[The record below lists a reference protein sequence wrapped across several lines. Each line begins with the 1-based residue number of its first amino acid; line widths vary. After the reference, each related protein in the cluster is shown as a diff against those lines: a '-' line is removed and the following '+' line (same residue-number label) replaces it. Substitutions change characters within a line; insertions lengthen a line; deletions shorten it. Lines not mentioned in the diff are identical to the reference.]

1 MCRVNH
7 PRLAVL
13 ALLAVA
19 AAWGSTF
26 FLTKDL
32 LTRMDVA
39 DYLALRFLIA
49 SIALILVHP
58 PAISRLSRLDRGR
71 AVALGITYGI
81 AQLVQTEGLRH
92 TSASVSGFVT
102 GMYVV
107 FTPLLAAVILRHKIG
122 RWAWVAVI
130 LATVGLGVLSL
141 RGLSMGTGELLTLAS
156 AGLYALH
163 IIGLG
168 AWSTPQ
174 NAFGLSA
181 LQMVV
186 ITCVCGIGAL
196 PGGFAVPDLPGR
208 LGQRVLHGAR
218 RGRARAD
225 RPDLGSGASHPDPRG
240 DRDDDGAGVR
250 VVVRRTV
257 RVGERD
263 LADAGGWRLGA
274 VRDVPGRA
282 RTTAQVRGGSA
293 APGPVGGAMRD
304 DSARRVR
311 WFPAVV
317 IVVLLA
323 FLAAGTA
330 NNLARNPQPQLV
342 ADGVPGRKMPA
353 ATFDGPY
360 GDLIR
365 HAIADLDALTL
376 PNGATLAGWDG
387 PWRFVW
393 PRDASF
399 VAAAYCSIGQYAD
412 AGRVLDFLNGIK
424 PVDRPLGGPVRR
436 ERRGDPGRPRTTA
449 GRIRMGA
456 LGNVVLPGPA
466 AKYWDLVR
474 ESADQIVA
482 ELGPDGLPAASPDYW
497 ERPESELTLG
507 TVAPLLTGL
516 RSAVGIAT
524 DLDHDDEAAR
534 WNDALE
540 KLATATDRRFGPDYP
555 RTPARAVSF
564 LEPGLEPIGLGWR
577 RRCDRDRPRPTLRA
591 GPGCRVH
598 GDRPRSRR
606 THPAERWR
614 HPWRG
619 LADRRRLLDAADRVV
634 RVECCRP
641 RRSRDRRRTC

>member
-130 LATVGLGVLSL
+130 LATIGLGVLSL

-196 PGGFAVPDLPGR
+196 PGGFAVPSSTGDWVSVFYMALVAGALALIVQTWAQAHLTPTR
-208 LGQRVLHGAR
+208 AAIAMTMEPVFASSFAVLF
-218 RGRARAD
+218 
-225 RPDLGSGASHPDPRG
+225 GSES
-240 DRDDDGAGVR
+240 V
-250 VVVRRTV
+250 T
-257 RVGERD
+257 
-263 LADAGGWRLGA
+263 WRML
-274 VRDVPGRA
+274 
-282 RTTAQVRGGSA
+282 
-293 APGPVGGAMRD
+293 VGGALVL
-304 DSARRVR
+304 SAMFLVE
-311 WFPAVV
+311 
-317 IVVLLA
+317 LA
-323 FLAAGTA
+323 
-330 NNLARNPQPQLV
+330 
-342 ADGVPGRKMPA
+342 
-353 ATFDGPY
+353 
-360 GDLIR
+360 
-365 HAIADLDALTL
+365 
-376 PNGATLAGWDG
+376 
-387 PWRFVW
+387 
-393 PRDASF
+393 
-399 VAAAYCSIGQYAD
+399 
-412 AGRVLDFLNGIK
+412 
-424 PVDRPLGGPVRR
+424 
-436 ERRGDPGRPRTTA
+436 
-449 GRIRMGA
+449 
-456 LGNVVLPGPA
+456 
-466 AKYWDLVR
+466 
-474 ESADQIVA
+474 
-482 ELGPDGLPAASPDYW
+482 
-497 ERPESELTLG
+497 
-507 TVAPLLTGL
+507 
-516 RSAVGIAT
+516 
-524 DLDHDDEAAR
+524 
-534 WNDALE
+534 
-540 KLATATDRRFGPDYP
+540 
-555 RTPARAVSF
+555 
-564 LEPGLEPIGLGWR
+564 
-577 RRCDRDRPRPTLRA
+577 
-591 GPGCRVH
+591 
-598 GDRPRSRR
+598 
-606 THPAERWR
+606 
-614 HPWRG
+614 
-619 LADRRRLLDAADRVV
+619 
-634 RVECCRP
+634 P
-641 RRSRDRRRTC
+641 RRKFEAEVQHLAQ